1 MQHWLPFLHPD
12 HPFYLYPLFLC
23 YISNF
28 LFFFV
33 FFSSLLLVVAAVAF
47 SLLTLTRKRKNEHS
61 MCNYFS
67 NSFERFPFITAIVCC
82 FSKEK
87 IEIVFAT
94 CVWTCKN
101 SQQWNFFRLCSLM
114 HKHSGGGSECELFQD
129 ERTKVDL
136 QRNPFLNF

>member
-1 MQHWLPFLHPD
+1 MKKKFFTKDLFCRQN
-12 HPFYLYPLFLC
+12 LYNQSFKLNLGLKSC
-23 YISNF
+23 STGF
-28 LFFFV
+28 LFSIPTILSICIHYFCVIFRIFFSSSF
-33 FFSSLLLVVAAVAF
+33 FFSSLLLLVAVAAF
-47 SLLTLTRKRKNEHS
+47 SLLALTWKRKNEHS

-101 SQQWNFFRLCSLM
+101 SQQ
-114 HKHSGGGSECELFQD
+114 
-129 ERTKVDL
+129 
-136 QRNPFLNF
+136 